1 MKNFSIQKPISFYGV
16 GLHSGVNTN
25 ITLKPS
31 EENTGIF
38 FNRTD
43 LGKIIPARWDHV
55 VSTKFST
62 NLGMNDIEV
71 KTVEH
76 LLSALAGLHI
86 NNCEILID
94 NLEVPIL
101 DGSSKIF
108 VDEILKSG
116 LKEQINNQ
124 NILEIKKPVR
134 FECDYGFAEL
144 SPNESL
150 NEGLNIYLQ
159 SSFDGKYEDQDIT
172 IQNLNGNYIESISKA
187 RTFGFYHE
195 IEYLKSQNLIK
206 GGSLDNAIVIK
217 DRKPLN
223 KDGLRYENELM
234 RHKVLDVVGDLYLAG
249 HSILGH
255 FNGIKSGHDTNNK
268 LLKKV
273 FSDKSSFALV
283 TMNKKDKKENKAQKA

>member
-1 MKNFSIQKPISFYGV
+1 MKNFSIQKPISFSGV
-16 GLHSGVNTN
+16 GLHSGVKTN
-25 ITLKPS
+25 IILMPS

-62 NLGMNDIEV
+62 NLGLNDIEV

-116 LKEQINNQ
+116 LKEQFNNQ
-124 NILEIKKPVR
+124 NILEIKRPVK

-144 SPNESL
+144 LPNEST

-159 SSFDGKYEDQDIT
+159 SSFEGKYDDQDIT
-172 IQNLNGNYIESISKA
+172 IKNLNGNYIESISKA
-187 RTFGFYHE
+187 RTFGFFHE

-206 GGSLDNAIVIK
+206 GGSLNNAIVIK

-223 KDGLRYENELM
+223 KEGLRYENELM
-234 RHKVLDVVGDLYLAG
+234 RHKVLDVLGDLYLSG
-249 HSILGH
+249 YPIIGQYKGFKTGH
-255 FNGIKSGHDTNNK
+255 FITNN
-268 LLKKV
+268 LLKEL
-273 FSDKSSFALV
+273 FKSQDNYLI
-283 TMNKKDKKENKAQKA
+283 NQIH

>member
-1 MKNFSIQKPISFYGV
+1 MKNFSIQKPVSFSGV

-31 EENTGIF
+31 DENTGII
-38 FNRTD
+38 FNRID
-43 LGKIIPARWDHV
+43 LGITIPAKWENV
-55 VSTKFST
+55 ISTKFST
-62 NLGMNDIEV
+62 NLGFDNGEV

-94 NLEVPIL
+94 NIEVPIL

-108 VDEILKSG
+108 VDEILNAG
-116 LKEQINNQ
+116 LREQHRNQ
-124 NILEIKKPVR
+124 NILEIKKPVK
-134 FECDYGFAEL
+134 FECEYGFAEL
-144 SPNESL
+144 LPNESKK
-150 NEGLNIYLQ
+150 EGLNIFLQ

-187 RTFGFYHE
+187 RTFGFYQE

-249 HSILGH
+249 YPIVGQYKGFKTGH
-255 FNGIKSGHDTNNK
+255 FITNN
-268 LLKKV
+268 LLKEL
-273 FSDKSSFALV
+273 FKSEDNYLIH
-283 TMNKKDKKENKAQKA
+283 QIH

>member
-1 MKNFSIQKPISFYGV
+1 MKNFSIQKPISFSGV
-16 GLHSGVNTN
+16 GLHSGVKTN
-25 ITLKPS
+25 IILKPS

-62 NLGMNDIEV
+62 NLGLNDIEV

-124 NILEIKKPVR
+124 NILEIKRPVK

-144 SPNESL
+144 LPNEST

-159 SSFDGKYEDQDIT
+159 SSFEGKYDDQDIT
-172 IQNLNGNYIESISKA
+172 IKNLNGNYIESISKA

-206 GGSLDNAIVIK
+206 GGSLNNAIVIK

-223 KDGLRYENELM
+223 KEGLRYENELM
-234 RHKVLDVVGDLYLAG
+234 RHKVLDVVGDLYLSG
-249 HSILGH
+249 YPIIGQYKGFKTGH
-255 FNGIKSGHDTNNK
+255 FITNN
-268 LLKKV
+268 LLKEL
-273 FSDKSSFALV
+273 FKSQDNYLIH
-283 TMNKKDKKENKAQKA
+283 QIH